1 MSLICRKLC
10 SFILFEHFGQIVQ
23 CVGEDLFKYGAK
35 PLVLIRHTTH
45 LPVTKVIIFFF
56 QFIVCNFYLKIFVKV
71 II

>member
-45 LPVTKVIIFFF
+45 LPVTKVTICF
-56 QFIVCNFYLKIFVKV
+56 
-71 II
+71 

>member
-45 LPVTKVIIFFF
+45 LPVTKVTIFFLIYCF
-56 QFIVCNFYLKIFVKV
+56 NFYLKIFVKV
-71 II
+71 TL